1 MHSSTNRT
9 QLDNKTRAR
18 LLVIYWSVII
28 NNLSRGEGKIQ
39 FHCVK
44 TKGWSQGA
52 RGVKK
57 QWGQKEGKINMIN
70 RGEGNRASLRERLL
84 EESERDF

>member
-28 NNLSRGEGKIQ
+28 NNLSGGEGKIQ
-39 FHCVK
+39 FRCVK
-44 TKGWSQGA
+44 TKGWSQRA
-52 RGVKK
+52 MGVRSG
-57 QWGQKEGKINMIN
+57 WGQKEGKLSVINP
-70 RGEGNRASLRERLL
+70 REGSRESL
-84 EESERDF
+84 